1 MLQPTLLGIA
11 LLLGGLGYYYY
22 GYVPGREAAQAERL
36 FRQMNEMSD
45 QMVSK
50 LGLLTNCLHAA
61 ASTAVA
67 EEAASPGRLPM
78 TVPPTSFRTG
88 VESFVPR
95 LSISPE
101 FSILPTDGKTPE
113 PHRRRSVTLQVEQQA
128 RIHPVF
134 CTVRLTT
141 PQVQLTARVTTS
153 LRALMEPIISRHEFR
168 DLLLVNSDGMALSLL
183 TNGIPHLEH
192 LPRLLTSETQGGN
205 SAATNPVILTNLV
218 TAIRAR
224 TILAGK
230 PHSLFLQPLPL
241 QLNAGEETS
250 PRSRW
255 FLAGVNEE
263 QELAL
268 RARPLPYSVM
278 FGFAA
283 AVVLLAILLPFLNIL
298 TAGNHSTL
306 KGYHVVFLISATL
319 AGSGGLAIASLHV
332 SEYWH
337 QESQLDGKLADL
349 AADIERDFH
358 SEVTNTVEWL
368 GRFTGDAIHSAS
380 LDATN
385 RLTLFRP
392 DSPALHPPAGLRI
405 VQWIQTDGQQAVKWS
420 VSSNMTPLIWVG
432 DRPYVQ
438 EILSRRGYPVDMPS
452 ANFGTSRRFHLLPIY
467 SRLRAEN
474 VLACSIAAPAPVV
487 AGRSNLAVV
496 CAEFEPQSLMRALLP
511 AGYQFALVD
520 REGLVQFHSDI
531 RRNLRE
537 NLLVECNGN
546 PRLQAALEAR
556 STDEFAGDYYQRRH
570 RLHVTPLPGLPWTL
584 VVLRDHR
591 LLDAIRTSQVT
602 TLLSVLAAAALAIV
616 AVLWMATGV
625 GHLIQGRSAGLPR
638 WFWPNQACLPWYRIS
653 SRIHATI
660 LALVVLLTLTQFA
673 LSQHP
678 GIFLFLFGLGP
689 LSAAVSC
696 LFLRWATDRSPSGRN
711 TLVTAA
717 DQRLYVSWLATTLVV
732 LVIPSSLLVH
742 RVIAEIES
750 ERFVRWT
757 NSGLSD
763 ALRARLL
770 EQAEPNQFFEGTRAG
785 QYPSV
790 FQDSEWFWIPDSGNP
805 AQSTPDSDAH
815 FHSLLQV
822 LRGSVTDPDQPGS
835 RMHGWGVPRAADGSW
850 WSTRRGDHL
859 IFERRLWHPDAG
871 AGTARISS
879 RLLTFPS
886 LGHADRWGAV
896 SLLGILLGLL
906 AAWIAAHF
914 IAVRVLLLRQ
924 TADDHA
930 PLTSLLALQTPP
942 LSSGLPAEVSTDGD
956 SVPLLVHRESV
967 RTRWNDGT
975 TVSVGTV
982 PRGSIL
988 ILDWRERTDL
998 PSQESVQ
1005 QWIRQATENDCQVI
1019 LLSTAPIVIQ
1029 ALRQQGATIVV
1040 ASSALP
1046 PGRQASDR
1054 VLDVIAAEYERRW
1067 KVCTPAEQRAL
1078 QELASTGF
1086 EDANNPAVAS
1096 LLHRGWLR
1104 LDPNLRIP
1112 GGSWRR
1118 YLLSLPPV
1126 ANPPAEGGTPNS
1138 QWKWIRTLLVVA
1150 ALGIMAFLMLAQP
1163 DTWQRTTGVIAGLL
1177 AGIKLMGDFLGT
1189 VRKEAGAAAD
1199 TK

>member
-22 GYVPGREAAQAERL
+22 GYVPGREAVQTERL
-36 FRQMNEMSD
+36 FRQLDEMSD

-50 LGLLTNCLHAA
+50 LDLLTNCLHTA
-61 ASTAVA
+61 ASAAIT
-67 EEAASPGRLPM
+67 EAATTPGMLPV
-78 TVPPTSFRTG
+78 TVPPTAFRTG

-101 FSILPTDGKTPE
+101 FSINTADGKTSIPLQK
-113 PHRRRSVTLQVEQQA
+113 RSVTLQVEQRA
-128 RIHPVF
+128 RIHPVV

-141 PQVQLTARVTTS
+141 QQIQLTARVTTS
-153 LRALMEPIISRHEFR
+153 LRGLMEPITSRHEFH
-168 DLLLVNSDGMALSLL
+168 DLLLVDSEGMALSLL
-183 TNGIPHLEH
+183 TNGIPNLEQ
-192 LPRLLTSETQGGN
+192 LPRLLTAGTQGVN
-205 SAATNPVILTNLV
+205 SAATNPVVLSNLV

-224 TILAGK
+224 AILAGK

-241 QLNAGEETS
+241 QLNIGEEIS

-255 FLAGVNEE
+255 FLAGVTEE
-263 QELAL
+263 RELAQ
-268 RARPLPYSVM
+268 RARPLPYSVV

-306 KGYHVVFLISATL
+306 KSYHVVFLISATL

-349 AADIERDFH
+349 AADIEQDFH

-368 GRFTGDAIHSAS
+368 GRFNGDAIHSAS
-380 LDATN
+380 LDVTN

-392 DSPALHPPAGLRI
+392 DSPTLRPPAGLRI
-405 VQWIQTDGQQAVKWS
+405 VQWIQADGRQAVKWS

-438 EILSRRGYPVDMPS
+438 EILSRRGYPVDLPS
-452 ANFGTSRRFHLLPIY
+452 AEFGTTRRFHLLPIY

-511 AGYQFALVD
+511 AGYQFAVVD

-537 NLLVECNGN
+537 NLLVECDGN

-556 STDEFAGDYYQRRH
+556 SADEFAGDYYQRRH

-602 TLLSVLAAAALAIV
+602 TLLSVLAAAALVIV

-625 GHLIQGRSAGLPR
+625 GHLIRGRSAGLPR
-638 WFWPNQACLPWYRIS
+638 WFWPNQACLPSYRIS

-660 LALVVLLTLTQFA
+660 LALVVLLTLTQFT
-673 LSQHP
+673 LSRHP

-689 LSAAVSC
+689 LAAAVSC
-696 LFLRWATDRSPSGRN
+696 LLLRWATDRSPSGRN
-711 TLVTAA
+711 TLVSAA

-770 EQAEPNQFFEGTRAG
+770 EQVEPNQFLEGTRAG

-790 FQDSEWFWIPDSGNP
+790 FQDSEWSWIPDSGTP
-805 AQSTPDSDAH
+805 AHPAPDPDTR
-815 FHSLLQV
+815 FHSLLQI
-822 LRGSVTDPDQPGS
+822 LRGSIVDPDQPGS
-835 RMHGWGVPRAADGSW
+835 RMHGWGVPMAADGSW
-850 WSTRRGDHL
+850 WSTRIGDHL
-859 IFERRLWHPDAG
+859 VFEHRLWHPDAG
-871 AGTARISS
+871 AGTTRISS

-886 LGHADRWGAV
+886 LGQADRWGAF

-924 TADDHA
+924 TADDAA
-930 PLTSLLALQTPP
+930 PLPSLVALQTQPP
-942 LSSGLPAEVSTDGD
+942 SAGLPTEVTAEEESVSR
-956 SVPLLVHRESV
+956 LVHRESA
-967 RTRWNDGT
+967 RTHWNDGT
-975 TVSVGTV
+975 APIVGPV

-988 ILDWRERTDL
+988 ILDWRQRTDS
-998 PSQESVQ
+998 PSHETVQ
-1005 QWIRQATENDCQVI
+1005 HWIRQATENDCQVI
-1019 LLSTAPIVIQ
+1019 LLSTAPTVIQ
-1029 ALRQQGATIVV
+1029 SLRQRGATIVV
-1040 ASSALP
+1040 AGTPVP
-1046 PGRQASDR
+1046 PGKQALDK
-1054 VLDVIAAEYERRW
+1054 VLDLLAAEYERRW
-1067 KVCTPAEQRAL
+1067 TVCTPAERRAL
-1078 QELASTGF
+1078 QEMASTGF

-1118 YLLSLPPV
+1118 HVLSLPPV
-1126 ANPPAEGGTPNS
+1126 ETPSAEGGSSDS

-1150 ALGIMAFLMLAQP
+1150 ALGIMAFLMLTQP

-1189 VRKEAGAAAD
+1189 VRKEAGAAD